1 MSDPAINWVHSAAQL
16 VIPATGPTIIPVYL
30 FTHDRMYIDWMAA
43 AGMPTAQDY
52 NVMVAKEG
60 TYLVTDV
67 FEVLGGGH
75 IGNLFVRMYEV
86 PQLLVRSK
94 ETIRYIGWGLR
105 SHDREGRH
113 YGMYWTR
120 A

>member
-1 MSDPAINWVHSAAQL
+1 MSAQWMHSAAHL
-16 VIPATGPTIIPVYL
+16 TIKSPMTGIIPVYL
-30 FTHDRMYIDWMAA
+30 FTDDRMYIDWIAA
-43 AGMPTAQDY
+43 DGRPTAQDY
-52 NVMVAKEG
+52 NVMVAKKG

-75 IGNLFVRMYEV
+75 MGNLFVRMYEV
-86 PQLLVRSK
+86 PQVRIRDGK
-94 ETIRYIGWGLR
+94 ETTYIGWGLR